1 MIAWLC
7 VFGLVLASF
16 AFASLIVWVIDRVPP
31 WMGFVIMYSPV
42 WAFILWVGH
51 AMFEMLLKSKGYG

>member
-7 VFGLVLASF
+7 VFGLVF
-16 AFASLIVWVIDRVPP
+16 ACMAIAYVVVWVIDRVPP
-31 WMGFVIMYSPV
+31 WMGFVIMYSPIL
-42 WAFILWVGH
+42 AFILWVCH